1 MTVKFTEI
9 DLVDNKNLRDSN
21 IDRTEVLDKVK
32 SVLLLPSFEVA
43 TLQMVSDFYEAP
55 LETIKKLVARYR
67 NELNEDGIYM
77 LTRNKVK
84 KVSNLPI
91 RESQRSIEMDVSPDY
106 SITIQNRGVLVLP
119 KRAILRVGMLLRD
132 SQIAREVRTQ
142 ILNVLDATPDS
153 LKTQAI
159 DEEQSLLMEITKAM
173 MNGDAVAA
181 SKATADM
188 VAYKNRHIA
197 AIEASNKQIEA
208 ENSVLQRNLM
218 VRTPR
223 KAIRELVTLY
233 CKAVKADIQR
243 TWQVIYNELNYNH
256 GINVKSRKTKSG
268 KPANTPLVSFL
279 NTDEQLLVIAII
291 VAMFRIEEKEVP
303 SLIQDLGVELPELE
317 SFSIKKQLTYE
328 EYMDEQFLEEHNR
341 FFTLQGVTSTAEMR
355 EYLKGDATPE
365 WAEYVPM
372 MFDERGKGWGG
383 MTCDEVAQFLFGKK
397 EQV

>member
-1 MTVKFTEI
+1 MNTTFTEI
-9 DLVDNKNLRDSN
+9 DLVERRELREET
-21 IDRTEVLDKVK
+21 IDRVDTLNKVK
-32 SVLLLPSFEVA
+32 SLLLIPSVEVA
-43 TLQMVSDFYEAP
+43 TVQMVADFYEVP
-55 LETIKKLVARYR
+55 KKTIETLTLRNRDELDSDGMYLLTKSSTLNLQVEGLIKTKYYAEVKLS
-67 NELNEDGIYM
+67 D
-77 LTRNKVK
+77 
-84 KVSNLPI
+84 SSCI
-91 RESQRSIEMDVSPDY
+91 RVN
-106 SITIQNRGVLVLP
+106 NRGALAYP
-119 KRAILRVGMLLRD
+119 KRAVLRVGMLLRD
-132 SQIAREVRTQ
+132 SEIAREVRNQ
-142 ILNVLDATPDS
+142 LLNVLMASHDS
-153 LKTQAI
+153 VKTQAI

-188 VAYKNRHIA
+188 IAYKNRHIA
-197 AIEASNKQIEA
+197 AIEAENKQIEA
-208 ENSVLQRNLM
+208 ENNVLQRNLM

-355 EYLKGDATPE
+355 EYLKGAATPE

-372 MFDERGKGWGG
+372 MFDERGKGCDG